1 MRGLF
6 SEITTDRNKKK
17 KGEKLSTEEPL
28 DPETTGWEG
37 RGKDS
42 TFKLSRSANKLTN
55 SVVTLLYIL
64 AYKSINS
71 YSNAIT

>member
-6 SEITTDRNKKK
+6 SEITKDRNKK

-42 TFKLSRSANKLTN
+42 TLQT
-55 SVVTLLYIL
+55 
-64 AYKSINS
+64 
-71 YSNAIT
+71 ITIC

>member
-6 SEITTDRNKKK
+6 SEITKDRNKKK

-42 TFKLSRSANKLTN
+42 TLQT
-55 SVVTLLYIL
+55 
-64 AYKSINS
+64 
-71 YSNAIT
+71 ITIC

>member
-6 SEITTDRNKKK
+6 SEITKDRNKK
-17 KGEKLSTEEPL
+17 GENLSTEEPL

-42 TFKLSRSANKLTN
+42 TLQT
-55 SVVTLLYIL
+55 
-64 AYKSINS
+64 
-71 YSNAIT
+71 ITIC